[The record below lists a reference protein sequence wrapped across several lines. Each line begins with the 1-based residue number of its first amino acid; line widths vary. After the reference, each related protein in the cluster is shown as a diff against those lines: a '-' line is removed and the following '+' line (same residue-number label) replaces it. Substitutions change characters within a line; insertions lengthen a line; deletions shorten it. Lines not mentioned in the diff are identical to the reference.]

1 MRSPITRAN
10 RRLPSRRFAP
20 SINAIIVGREDPTR
34 ASPSA
39 KPTNMCIYSGFVTY
53 NFVKLA
59 KTRLLLKRRKN
70 IAPEYSCAYEQIIRG
85 CHRGTIRASYS
96 R

>member
-70 IAPEYSCAYEQIIRG
+70 IAPEYRLC
-85 CHRGTIRASYS
+85 IRANYTWLPSWNDS
-96 R
+96 SEL